1 MILGEFVEQLAAQ
14 LAQQQVQMPF
24 EDERH
29 WHELF
34 YEFKKSDWQGKPA
47 FLHRLRFDWDGPYPK
62 SYELSEFLQALHWN
76 ACVDA
81 RNPHFDRI
89 TLSEGIAAAW
99 SRRFEG
105 FDEPTRNFLMFSA
118 ARAREVF
125 GAVAF

>member
-1 MILGEFVEQLAAQ
+1 MYLGEFVEQLAAQ
-14 LAQQQVQMPF
+14 LQEQAVPMPF

-34 YEFKKSDWQGKPA
+34 YEFKKSGWEGKPA
-47 FLHRLRFDWDGPYPK
+47 FLSSLRFDWDGPYPK

-89 TLSEGIAAAW
+89 TLSEGIAEAW
-99 SRRFEG
+99 SRRLGE
-105 FDEPTRNFLMFSA
+105 FDGPTRNFLQLSA

-125 GAVAF
+125 AAL